1 MIKTFTQDD
10 LVRYIYQETTVEESI
25 EIETALIFDEG
36 LSDTYNELLRTFDML
51 EQVKVT
57 PSKQTLDKILSYSK
71 SYDLHALR

>member
-10 LVRYIYQETTVEESI
+10 LVRYIYQETTAEETI

-36 LSDTYNELLRTFDML
+36 LSERYDELSKTVDLLRQV
-51 EQVKVT
+51 QVK
-57 PSKQTLDKILSYSK
+57 PSESCVDKILSYSK

>member
-10 LVRYIYQETTVEESI
+10 LVRYIYQETNAEETI

-36 LSDTYNELLRTFDML
+36 LSDRYNELSKTVDLL
-51 EQVKVT
+51 KQVQVK
-57 PSKQTLDKILSYSK
+57 PSESCIDKILSYSK

>member
-10 LVRYIYQETTVEESI
+10 LVRYIYQETTAEETI

-36 LSDTYNELLRTFDML
+36 LSESYSELSKTVDLLRQV
-51 EQVKVT
+51 QVK
-57 PSKQTLDKILSYSK
+57 PSESSIEKILSYSR

>member
-10 LVRYIYQETTVEESI
+10 LVRYIYQETTAEETI

-36 LSDTYNELLRTFDML
+36 LSERYSELSKTVDLLRQV
-51 EQVKVT
+51 QVK
-57 PSKQTLDKILSYSK
+57 PSESSIEKILSYSR